1 MAEEARPESPF
12 DATDRRLM
20 QMLVDDARIPT
31 EELAAALDLTP
42 EEVER
47 RITRLEEVGIIKA
60 YRAVVDPYLYSLYF
74 FENGPL
80 GPKAMYGHR

>member
-1 MAEEARPESPF
+1 MADQPEPYPF
-12 DATDRRLM
+12 DQIDRELM
-20 QMLVDDARIPT
+20 QLLVDNARIPV
-31 EELAAALDLTP
+31 EELAASLDLTP

-47 RITRLEEVGIIKA
+47 RIDRLEEVGIIKA

-80 GPKAMYGHR
+80 GPKAMYGRR